1 MVGEIY
7 PQLGFI
13 PTRAGKMLKWVLPTI
28 CRRVHPHSRGE
39 NLTID
44 TAKEIAMGSSP
55 LARGKSAERGPE
67 LGGWGFIPTRAGK
80 MLKWVLPTI
89 CRRVHPH
96 SRGENHA
103 TACAEG
109 SPEGSSPLA
118 RGKCVCCCWWVGGAG
133 FIPTRAGKIARSTDV
148 VCGMPVHPHS
158 RGENGIGGGLR
169 TGYRGS
175 SPLARGKL
183 ATTIRPL

>member
-80 MLKWVLPTI
+80 I
-89 CRRVHPH
+89 GRV
-96 SRGENHA
+96 A
-103 TACAEG
+103 
-109 SPEGSSPLA
+109 
-118 RGKCVCCCWWVGGAG
+118 AG
-133 FIPTRAGKIARSTDV
+133 IRIR
-148 VCGMPVHPHS
+148 PVHPHS
-158 RGENGIGGGLR
+158 RGENWWADGGAKVS
-169 TGYRGS
+169 RGS
-175 SPLARGKL
+175 SPLARGKSP
-183 ATTIRPL
+183 ARTCDVER